1 MNISENARMEII
13 SFESIDDFLIESSI
27 YLGRIVLEPVFDFWT
42 DIWVEKGIETTEQN
56 PTYEESIIEL
66 DSLFFFEERAQSETN
81 MYNKCKMIER
91 CIRLE
96 SRKGVPSSDRY
107 SWEYVRDER
116 IHIQKSSL

>member
-1 MNISENARMEII
+1 MNISENARMKIVG
-13 SFESIDDFLIESSI
+13 FESIDDFFVESSI
-27 YLGRIVLEPVFDFWT
+27 YLGRIVLEPVFDFWA
-42 DIWVEKGIETTEQN
+42 DVWVEKSIEATEQN

-81 MYNKCKMIER
+81 MYNKCKMIEC
-91 CIRLE
+91 CIRLD